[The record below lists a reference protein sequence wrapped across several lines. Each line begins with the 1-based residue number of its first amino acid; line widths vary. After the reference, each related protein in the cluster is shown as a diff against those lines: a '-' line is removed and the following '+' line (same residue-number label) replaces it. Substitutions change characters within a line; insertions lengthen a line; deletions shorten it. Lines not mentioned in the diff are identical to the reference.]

1 MPGILASPLV
11 AGGSCASSGPCV
23 PGHSRSTESA
33 ESHTLVFPEGARE
46 GVGTRSLAGTDSSF
60 PSGSVP
66 RPKDSSMQLAGTPWT
81 EKESVRVK
89 KERASAGFGE
99 DSPSAFP
106 TIVSP
111 YLCLQPSG
119 VSISSLVQMSTV
131 HQAA

>member
-1 MPGILASPLV
+1 MPAV
-11 AGGSCASSGPCV
+11 GPVCLDT
-23 PGHSRSTESA
+23 PEALSQQ
-33 ESHTLVFPEGARE
+33 SHICLYSPEGARE

-66 RPKDSSMQLAGTPWT
+66 SPKDSSMQLAGTPWT

-89 KERASAGFGE
+89 KERASAGSGE

-111 YLCLQPSG
+111 YLCL
-119 VSISSLVQMSTV
+119 
-131 HQAA
+131 